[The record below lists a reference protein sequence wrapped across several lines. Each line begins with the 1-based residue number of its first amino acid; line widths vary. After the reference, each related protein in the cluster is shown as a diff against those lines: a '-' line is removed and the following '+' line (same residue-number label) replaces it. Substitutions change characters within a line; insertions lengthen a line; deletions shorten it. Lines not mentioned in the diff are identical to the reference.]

1 MDAGLARYFR
11 DNAAR
16 QLRKANSKVDV
27 DQLGWYCFHFS
38 DHLYIDYE
46 SKSGCR
52 TRFSTFDINS
62 DYFIALVTTT
72 LKLAEKS
79 KLIYEEQPNY
89 TKEELLA
96 DIGGALGLILGLNL
110 LDVLVFFGS
119 CTKLFVVISQQG
131 YYSLKEGL
139 ICR

>member
-1 MDAGLARYFR
+1 MDAGLAKYFR

-27 DQLGWYCFHFS
+27 DQLGMIFYAAKVLSVSVLIWLHFS
-38 DHLYIDYE
+38 
-46 SKSGCR
+46 
-52 TRFSTFDINS
+52 
-62 DYFIALVTTT
+62 ALVTTT

-139 ICR
+139 ICLELNPKCLNRSKISS

>member
-1 MDAGLARYFR
+1 MGSILIPFVPKLVHLALNPNSYYF
-11 DNAAR
+11 
-16 QLRKANSKVDV
+16 L
-27 DQLGWYCFHFS
+27 
-38 DHLYIDYE
+38 
-46 SKSGCR
+46 
-52 TRFSTFDINS
+52 
-62 DYFIALVTTT
+62 ALVTTT